1 MNTLLHPNLL
11 ALADTNWQT
20 LKECDYP
27 GRIIFAGV
35 SEDGGELH
43 LATAITGRSKG
54 SQNRRYVPGENFG
67 EIKTEVVDPRL
78 ETGDP
83 ELTLYPAQAQL
94 ADEFAISNGRQTW
107 DALVYKTHPAL
118 LGDVLSGYEFEPDKP
133 IFTNR
138 ITARCRLGQ
147 NPSGTPCPIFEFAV
161 HSPTEFGTTWISST
175 KPEVLEYGYSLF
187 LATYDGNGD
196 PPIRFA
202 GGPRLI
208 QTACISDFS
217 RLITDLSCSNDFLVA
232 VSLKTVEIR
241 RGIVQGIKIWNR
253 HGDK

>member
-1 MNTLLHPNLL
+1 MNSLIHPDLSVL
-11 ALADTNWQT
+11 TKTNWQT
-20 LKECDYP
+20 LKECSYF
-27 GRIIFAGV
+27 GRGIFAGV
-35 SEDGGELH
+35 SEDGEKLY
-43 LATAITGRSKG
+43 LATAITGRSAG
-54 SQNRRYVPGENFG
+54 SQNRRYVHGEDFG
-67 EIKTEVVDPRL
+67 VIKTEVVDPNL

-83 ELTLYPAQAQL
+83 ELTLYSTQAQL
-94 ADEFAISNGRQTW
+94 AKEFAISNGRQTW

-118 LGDVLSGYEFEPDKP
+118 LGDVLSGYEHEPDKP

-138 ITARCRLGQ
+138 ITARCRLSSNSAGA
-147 NPSGTPCPIFEFAV
+147 PCPIFEFAT

-175 KPEVLEYGYSLF
+175 KPEMLEYGYSLF

-208 QTACISDFS
+208 QTECISNFS

-241 RGIVQGIKIWNR
+241 TGTVEGIKIWNR